1 MSAATSRCRSSN
13 LHSAIRLLSASPS
26 TPTASQLSVIRRD
39 HRDLHHRRVGV
50 WVASLT
56 IAAVLLLTDWSIR
69 QLGGWSS
76 ARSLANYW
84 LGIDQSL
91 RQQAAPGLVVRG
103 EPVFYRRPDQ
113 SWAQVGYVESV
124 VSQAAATGQAATDAP
139 RGTPRANDQ
148 VIVRWHDRELDPT
161 AHQLVAY
168 EYRGSLQETAAVLFP
183 PEKREAIRRLLK
195 EAFAQSGES
204 LGNRFLPLIQR
215 SVRESLPVFE
225 RELYA
230 AVDRNRA
237 GWQRISDKWK
247 DDLIRERL
255 VPLAKDPILP
265 IARRHVEPTLS
276 QIGRELWDRASVWR
290 FTWRALYDSV
300 PLPQR
305 DLTREEW
312 GRFLRE
318 EGVPIF
324 EAHAAELAVA
334 IQATVVEIARN
345 PQVRAELDATLSD
358 LAEDPELREW
368 LRGILRETLVDSP
381 AVRDAWMQVWTSD
394 EARAA
399 FDSAS
404 RSIEPLIRQIGD
416 EVLGTR
422 ETGIDPGFARV
433 LRNQILGKD
442 KRWLVAVPKPADEAG
457 MAIDGPADQPGLIR
471 RGSGDPT
478 YPLLP
483 LAPAP
488 APAQSW

>member
-1 MSAATSRCRSSN
+1 VT
-13 LHSAIRLLSASPS
+13 
-26 TPTASQLSVIRRD
+26 QRD
-39 HRDLHHRRVGV
+39 HRERHHRRVGI
-50 WVASLT
+50 WTASLT
-56 IAAVLLLTDWSIR
+56 IAAVLLLTDWSMR
-69 QLGGWSS
+69 QLGGWSA
-76 ARSLANYW
+76 ARSLVNYW

-91 RQQAAPGLVVRG
+91 RQQAPPGLVFPG
-103 EPVFYRRPDQ
+103 EPVFYRQPDQ

-124 VSQAAATGQAATDAP
+124 VSAAATPQQESADARP
-139 RGTPRANDQ
+139 RGGTRANDQ
-148 VIVRWHDRELDPT
+148 VVVRWHDPDIDPT

-168 EYRGSLQETAAVLFP
+168 EYRGTLQETAAVLFP
-183 PEKREAIRRLLK
+183 PEKREVIRQLLK
-195 EAFAQSGES
+195 EAFAKSGES
-204 LGNRFLPLIQR
+204 LGNSFLPLIQR

-230 AVDRNRA
+230 AVDRNQA
-237 GWQRISDKWK
+237 GWRRISDKWK
-247 DDLIRERL
+247 DDLVRERL
-255 VPLAKDPILP
+255 IPLAKDPILP

-290 FTWRALYDSV
+290 FTWRVLYDSV

-312 GRFLRE
+312 DRFLRE

-324 EAHAAELAVA
+324 EAHAADLAIA

-345 PQVRAELDATLSD
+345 PQVRGELDATLSD
-358 LAEDPELREW
+358 LASDPELRDW

-381 AVRDAWMQVWTSD
+381 AVRDAWMKVWTSD

-404 RSIEPLIRQIGD
+404 LSIEPLIRQIGD

-442 KRWLVAVPKPADEAG
+442 KRWLVAVPKSAG
-457 MAIDGPADQPGLIR
+457 EHTATADGPSAQPSLIR

-488 APAQSW
+488 TPRPAKSR